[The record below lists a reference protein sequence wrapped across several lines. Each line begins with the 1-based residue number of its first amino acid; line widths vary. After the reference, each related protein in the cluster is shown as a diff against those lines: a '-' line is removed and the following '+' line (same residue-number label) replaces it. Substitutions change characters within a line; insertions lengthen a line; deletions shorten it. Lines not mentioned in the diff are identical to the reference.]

1 MYDKLV
7 YQYVESNN
15 IKELNEL
22 LKKIGSNHVVYRDD
36 GGFSALHIAA
46 INDQVE
52 CFEFLLQSNIDK
64 NCIDFME
71 RRRSITL

>member
-15 IKELNEL
+15 VKELNEL
-22 LKKIGSNHVVYRDD
+22 LKKVGSSHVVYRDD
-36 GGFSALHIAA
+36 SGFSALHIAA

-52 CFEFLLQSNIDK
+52 CLELLLQSNTDK
-64 NCIDFME
+64 SCIDFME